1 MSCGWPVHI
10 AVLKSKLRGTPLAG
24 PVLGRSLPGGPAV
37 CSAGRVLPWTPPEW
51 AAAVPAR
58 VLLSAPPALPPAVP
72 GVVLPRA
79 PVRLATPA
87 RWLAAVLGR
96 PLPWAPS
103 PLRGRFPG
111 KVLPGVPPTQTLP
124 GKVLAWAPPV
134 AAAPGR
140 VPTWAP
146 LASLPVSRTD
156 PEIEACD
163 SPCLLPLIQESN
175 GRFQRNLP
183 TIIVSGGE
191 GHIILLESL
200 HQKNSISPY

>member
-1 MSCGWPVHI
+1 M
-10 AVLKSKLRGTPLAG
+10 RGTPLAG
-24 PVLGRSLPGGPAV
+24 PVLGRSLPG
-37 CSAGRVLPWTPPEW
+37 PPEW

-103 PLRGRFPG
+103 PLRGRVPG
-111 KVLPGVPPTQTLP
+111 KVLPGVPPAQTLP

-134 AAAPGR
+134 AAALPGR
-140 VPTWAP
+140 VPSWAP

-163 SPCLLPLIQESN
+163 SLCLLPLIQENN

-183 TIIVSGGE
+183 TIIVSGGK

-200 HQKNSISPY
+200 HQKNSISPH